1 MAQQEFTDAIALLKA
16 DHRKV
21 EELFEKFENASGDGS
36 EAADRR
42 ADLHRAQDPHR

>member
-16 DHRKV
+16 DHREV
-21 EELFEKFENASGDGS
+21 EELFAKFEKRERRRQAS
-36 EAADRR
+36 EARR